1 MAQVCV
7 VGAGYVG
14 LTTASCLAQI
24 GHTVVGIDVDAIK
37 VDRLNNGVIPI
48 VEEGLEAITRQMLDS
63 KRLVFQHG
71 YSDSI
76 NASEFVFLCV
86 PTPQDEDGSA
96 DLTYI
101 REAATSLL
109 PYLASGSII
118 VNKSTVPVGSTLV
131 VEEIVRR
138 DDIFVVSNPEFL
150 REGSAVHDF
159 LHPDRIVVGS
169 SNRQA
174 AHRVADLYQ
183 SINTQVIIC
192 DPASA
197 ETIKYAANA
206 FLATKLSFT
215 NAIAALCEHVG
226 ANIDDVMEG
235 IGQDKRIGNQ
245 FLKPGPG
252 WGGSCFPKDTR
263 ALVKIAERAGY
274 DFELLRGVIDFN
286 EIQFDRIVN
295 KVRKAVGETLT
306 GTHIAVLGLTFKAH
320 TNDLR
325 DSPALRI
332 VEQLKSQGATIN
344 AYDPTVN
351 ESLYGMNIYK
361 TAIEACA
368 SVDAILIATEWPE
381 FASLNPTVIGKIVRS
396 KHIIDARNIL
406 DADLWRAAGFTYQG
420 VGR

>member
-1 MAQVCV
+1 M
-7 VGAGYVG
+7 
-14 LTTASCLAQI
+14 
-24 GHTVVGIDVDAIK
+24 
-37 VDRLNNGVIPI
+37 
-48 VEEGLEAITRQMLDS
+48 LEA
-63 KRLVFQHG
+63 KRLVFQYG

-76 NASEFVFLCV
+76 KAAEFIFLCV

-101 REAATSLL
+101 HEAVTSLL
-109 PYLASGSII
+109 PYLATQAII

-138 DDIFVVSNPEFL
+138 DDVFVVSNPEFL

-174 AHRVADLYQ
+174 AQRVADLYK
-183 SINTQVIIC
+183 SINAQVIIC

-206 FLATKLSFT
+206 FLATKLSFA

-226 ANIDDVMEG
+226 ANIDDVMDG

-263 ALVKIAERAGY
+263 ALVKIAESAGY

-286 EIQFDRIVN
+286 EIQFDRIVD
-295 KVRKAVGETLT
+295 KVRKAVGGNLA
-306 GTHIAVLGLTFKAH
+306 GKNIAVLGLTFKAH

-332 VEQLKSQGATIN
+332 IDQLNLQGVTIY
-344 AYDPTVN
+344 AYDPTVAKPLSRTIFC
-351 ESLYGMNIYK
+351 E
-361 TAIEACA
+361 TAIDACV
-368 SVDAILIATEWPE
+368 STDAILIATEWPE
-381 FASLNPTVIGKIVRS
+381 FALLNPTEIGNVVRS
-396 KHIIDARNIL
+396 KHMIDARNIL

>member
-1 MAQVCV
+1 V

-14 LTTASCLAQI
+14 LTTASCLAQLGHSVI
-24 GHTVVGIDVDAIK
+24 GVDVDATK
-37 VDRLNNGVIPI
+37 VDHLNSGVIPI
-48 VEEGLEAITRQMLDS
+48 VEDGLESITRQMLDA
-63 KRLVFQHG
+63 KRLVFQLG

-76 NASEFVFLCV
+76 KSAEFIFLCV

-101 REAATSLL
+101 REAVTSLL
-109 PYLASGSII
+109 PFLASGSII

-138 DDIFVVSNPEFL
+138 EDIFVVSNPEFL

-169 SNRQA
+169 SDRRA
-174 AHRVADLYQ
+174 AQRVADLYQ
-183 SINTQVIIC
+183 SLNARVIIC

-206 FLATKLSFT
+206 FLATKLSFA

-226 ANIDDVMEG
+226 ANIDDVIEG

-263 ALVKIAERAGY
+263 ALVKIAESAGY

-286 EIQFDRIVN
+286 EIQFDRIVD
-295 KVRKAVGETLT
+295 KVRKAVGGTLT
-306 GTHIAVLGLTFKAH
+306 GKNIAVLGLTFKAH

-332 VEQLKSQGATIN
+332 VEHLQLQGATIN
-344 AYDPTVN
+344 AYDPTVTN
-351 ESLYGMNIYK
+351 PLAQVNICK
-361 TAIEACA
+361 TPIETCDMT
-368 SVDAILIATEWPE
+368 DAILIATEWPE
-381 FASLNPTVIGKIVRS
+381 FVSLNPSEIGKVVRS
-396 KHIIDARNIL
+396 KNMIDARNIL

>member
-1 MAQVCV
+1 M

-14 LTTASCLAQI
+14 LTTASCLAQL

-37 VDRLNNGVIPI
+37 VDRLNNGAIPI
-48 VEEGLEAITRQMLDS
+48 VEEGLESITQQMLEA

-76 NASEFVFLCV
+76 KAAEFIFLCV

-101 REAATSLL
+101 REAVTSLL
-109 PYLASGSII
+109 PYLAPQSII

-138 DDIFVVSNPEFL
+138 DDVFVVSNPEFL

-169 SNRQA
+169 SQRKA
-174 AHRVADLYQ
+174 AQRTADLYQ
-183 SINTQVIIC
+183 SLNAQVIIC

-206 FLATKLSFT
+206 FLATKLSFA

-263 ALVKIAERAGY
+263 ALVKIAESAGY

-286 EIQFDRIVN
+286 EIQFDRIVD
-295 KVRKAVGETLT
+295 KVRKAVGGTLD
-306 GTHIAVLGLTFKAH
+306 GKNIAVLGLTFKAH

-332 VEQLKSQGATIN
+332 VEHLLSQGATID
-344 AYDPTVN
+344 AYDPTVIYPMAQ
-351 ESLYGMNIYK
+351 LNICE
-361 TAIEACA
+361 TAIEACGMA
-368 SVDAILIATEWPE
+368 DAILIATEWPE
-381 FASLNPTVIGKIVRS
+381 FALLNPSVIGNVVRS
-396 KHIIDARNIL
+396 KNMIDARNIL
-406 DADLWRAAGFTYQG
+406 DAELWRAAGFTYQG

>member
-1 MAQVCV
+1 MLASRRLTFQL
-7 VGAGYVG
+7 GY
-14 LTTASCLAQI
+14 S
-24 GHTVVGIDVDAIK
+24 
-37 VDRLNNGVIPI
+37 
-48 VEEGLEAITRQMLDS
+48 EAIS
-63 KRLVFQHG
+63 
-71 YSDSI
+71 SC
-76 NASEFVFLCV
+76 EFIFLCV

-101 REAATSLL
+101 REAAKSLS
-109 PYLASGSII
+109 PYLASKSVI

-169 SNRQA
+169 SNKQA
-174 AHRVADLYQ
+174 SQRVADLYQ
-183 SINTQVIIC
+183 SIDAPVIIC
-192 DPASA
+192 DAASA

-206 FLATKLSFT
+206 FLATKLSFA

-263 ALVKIAERAGY
+263 ALVKIAESAGY

-286 EIQFDRIVN
+286 EIQFDRIVD
-295 KVRKAVGETLT
+295 KVRKAVGGNLA
-306 GTHIAVLGLTFKAH
+306 GKNIAVLGLTFKAH

-332 VEQLKSQGATIN
+332 VEQLLSQGATIN

-351 ESLYGMNIYK
+351 ESLYGMNIYN

-381 FASLNPTVIGKIVRS
+381 FASLSPDDVSQVVQS

-406 DADLWRAAGFTYQG
+406 DADLWRAEGFTYQG